1 MSDFFNK
8 NSRPMRFL
16 SNVANIMIINL
27 FFIISSIPIITMG
40 AALST
45 SYRLI
50 FMILE
55 GEDVFL
61 FRDYSRFFV
70 SSFKNSTLIWIPTLL
85 AMGLFGYEVFMIATF
100 MDQSYKWFLIPI
112 FIVLFAFVSLFYYA
126 FPMTGLYKQSIKQ
139 TVKNSLI
146 LSVSNAP
153 VTIMFI
159 AIDFLVIFLSYKSF
173 VLLIVFLSVYMFFGF
188 ALAFLIKGYFLRK
201 IFLKHGDVAPDY
213 DDTET
218 GRDNEN

>member
-1 MSDFFNK
+1 MNDFFNK

-16 SNVANIMIINL
+16 TNVANIMIINI

-70 SSFKNSTLIWIPTLL
+70 MSFKNSTLIWIPTFL
-85 AMGLFGYEVFMIATF
+85 AMGIFGYEVFMIATY
-100 MDQSYKWFLIPI
+100 MDQSFKWFLIPI
-112 FIVLFAFVSLFYYA
+112 FIVLFCFISLFYYA
-126 FPMTGLYKQSIKQ
+126 FPMTGLYKQKIKQ
-139 TVKNSLI
+139 TIKNSLI

-159 AIDFLVIFLSYKSF
+159 AMDFLVLFLAYKSF
-173 VLLIVFLSVYMFFGF
+173 VLLIVFLSVYLFFGF

-218 GRDNEN
+218 GRENEQ